1 MAKEVLFMPIGIFIQ
16 HHINTVKNLKIPM
29 WQKRAWPA
37 LLHNDMK
44 AERRGFQG
52 EMREMGIK
60 TTA

>member
-1 MAKEVLFMPIGIFIQ
+1 MPIGIFIQ